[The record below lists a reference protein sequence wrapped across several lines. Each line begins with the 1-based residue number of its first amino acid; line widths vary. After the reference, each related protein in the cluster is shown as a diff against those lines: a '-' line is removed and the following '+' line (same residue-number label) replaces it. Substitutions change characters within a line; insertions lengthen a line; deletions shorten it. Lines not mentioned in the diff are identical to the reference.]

1 MRAVYV
7 ETLIDAPME
16 QVWWATQDPTTHPR
30 WDARFS
36 SIDPVPDSTPARFSY
51 ATRVLPAVRIG
62 GYGVHAGER
71 TRPDGTRTSAL
82 RFGSDDPRS
91 LIASGSGYWR
101 YVPGPAGVRFLTGY
115 TYAPRWGPLGRLADL
130 AFRPVFGW
138 ATAWSFDRLRLWL
151 EQGVPPERAL
161 GNAAREVALRTL
173 AVAGV
178 GALAARVTD
187 STLAGALAVLA
198 ATVVAM
204 ALPPHPH
211 APAARRCRRRPPD
224 LLAAR
229 PPSLLEKL

>member
-7 ETLIDAPME
+7 ETLIAAPME
-16 QVWWATQDPTTHPR
+16 RVWRVTQDPGTHPR
-30 WDARFS
+30 WDVRFS
-36 SIDPVPDSTPARFSY
+36 AIDPVPGTTPARFHY
-51 ATRVLPAVRIG
+51 VTRVLPAVRIG

-91 LIASGSGYWR
+91 LIAAGSGYWR
-101 YVPGPAGVRFLTGY
+101 YLPGPAGVRFLTGY
-115 TYAPRWGPLGRLADL
+115 TYAPRWGAWGRLADL

-151 EQGVPPERAL
+151 EQDVPPERAL
-161 GNAAREVALRTL
+161 GNAAREVALRAL

-178 GALAARVTD
+178 GALVAWLDGAP
-187 STLAGALAVLA
+187 AGALAALA
-198 ATVVAM
+198 ASVVAV

-211 APAARRCRRRPPD
+211 TPAARRCRRRPPD
-224 LLAAR
+224 RLAAR
-229 PPSLLEKL
+229 APSLLEKL